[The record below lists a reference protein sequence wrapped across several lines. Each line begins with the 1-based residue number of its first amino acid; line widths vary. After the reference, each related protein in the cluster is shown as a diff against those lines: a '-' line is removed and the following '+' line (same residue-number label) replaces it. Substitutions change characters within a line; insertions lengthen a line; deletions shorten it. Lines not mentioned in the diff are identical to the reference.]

1 MCKERTGM
9 HAATCAR
16 VVLVTLWVGGQ
27 TFYVLGHNDVDVD
40 EEMYISKANF
50 LVSKANFYGPVGP

>member
-1 MCKERTGM
+1 M

-16 VVLVTLWVGGQ
+16 VGLVTLWVGGQ